1 MQLRDLIKPDGKIFI
16 KSEWEPAS
24 ATWPAVSFSKRTV
37 GETLQREFQPGRDA
51 IIIVGTLSPVTTDE
65 QHRGRLLSALSVE
78 PNQILETKECI
89 PAESWERA
97 QKDHRG
103 RWFWSLPALNIF
115 EIEGFP
121 SAYAPTLTAYDL
133 IPKSYSLLGLLVN
146 RANVVEVE
154 RDEREAVLDVV
165 LIPVPFVRPTVAGK
179 FTAQRTL
186 LNLDQEIRWEIGR
199 MVSGILNRVAGSGSE
214 QTTVNPIRTREET
227 NLHIMFGEKWQEQ
240 RGLCFLCNGPLVV
253 RSSNYLLQAS
263 PDRINELTV
272 KILRIAKQ
280 TLASRISGA
289 TSPRTN
295 AQSQNLKTGWRRS
308 RVRGDPA

>member
-1 MQLRDLIKPDGKIFI
+1 MGALVGPFKSTGGGK
-16 KSEWEPAS
+16 
-24 ATWPAVSFSKRTV
+24 V
-37 GETLQREFQPGRDA
+37 G
-51 IIIVGTLSPVTTDE
+51 
-65 QHRGRLLSALSVE
+65 
-78 PNQILETKECI
+78 LETKECI
-89 PAESWERA
+89 PPESWEKA

-121 SAYAPTLTAYDL
+121 SAYEL
-133 IPKSYSLLGLLVN
+133 IPKSYSLLGVLVN

-253 RSSNYLLQAS
+253 RSSNFLLKPS
-263 PDRINELTV
+263 PDRINSQDPAYSKTNTSITHLGCNLAKNKCTV
-272 KILRIAKQ
+272 AEFEDWL
-280 TLASRISGA
+280 GV
-289 TSPRTN
+289 
-295 AQSQNLKTGWRRS
+295 
-308 RVRGDPA
+308 VRGDPA